1 MHKADVEEHLDEA
14 LSCPALSSR
23 LRGVVTDIAKS
34 EPAPETRE
42 MMYELVDIVLQM
54 GQRVRATELR
64 VSCFDLREE
73 KQRKCTYLPVRKINF
88 GVDFPSGSEHAE
100 HRK

>member
-1 MHKADVEEHLDEA
+1 MHKANVEEHLDEA

-23 LRGVVTDIAKS
+23 LRDVVKDIAKS

-64 VSCFDLREE
+64 VACMDLREE
-73 KQRKCTYLPVRKINF
+73 RTRKSAYLPVRRINYS
-88 GVDFPSGSEHAE
+88 VDFPRGNEHAE